1 VARARH
7 PLNDATIRVH
17 SGTSQTSHH
26 LPGRDGTVSRTAIA
40 DYVGGLRCRLAWRPA
55 GKVPIVAQLFV
66 SEGRCQFCHRTAS
79 DVDHMIA
86 GDSGVICNHCV
97 EACAALLRP
106 EQQQE
111 AAKERPDRYVYQRLE
126 RHFAPLRPH
135 EMLATSRTYPLRQ
148 QADLQ
153 KALDDLFGERRVP
166 VNFVG
171 LRPEYGQSVD
181 FSKLLQQ
188 KHGGIEV
195 APAQL
200 EDVDI
205 GGGETV
211 RCLKNGLWLLQD
223 ERGSYVVVLFQR
235 GDYGPA
241 TQVDIEVAAPPGE
254 AGAELSAR
262 VFDAL
267 EAQLSKGSCYRGR
280 VLSLEAGHFFTGHAS
295 RIRVH
300 ELEPVSREQVILPE
314 LTLRAVERNV
324 LRFAEQRPSL
334 RALGLSTQK
343 GLLFHGT
350 PGTGKTHCIRYLASS
365 LPGHTTLLVTA
376 EEMGI
381 LPEYIA
387 LARLLQPAL
396 VVIEDADLIGRDR
409 SERGNACD
417 EVMLNRLL
425 NELDG
430 LRERADVFFILTTNR
445 PETLEPALASR
456 PGRVDQT
463 IEFPLPDEGLRRRLI
478 ALYAMN
484 LPVPGELMDDLAR
497 RTDGASP
504 AFIKEFLRRIA
515 QHHLDSES
523 EGDVTRATTE
533 AALHEMLFSGGAL
546 NTRLL
551 GGEGVSDGD
560 VSE

>member
-1 VARARH
+1 
-7 PLNDATIRVH
+7 
-17 SGTSQTSHH
+17 
-26 LPGRDGTVSRTAIA
+26 
-40 DYVGGLRCRLAWRPA
+40 
-55 GKVPIVAQLFV
+55 VAQLFV

-79 DVDHMIA
+79 GVEHMIA

-97 EACAALLRP
+97 DACAALLRP
-106 EQQQE
+106 KEQQE
-111 AAKERPDRYVYQRLE
+111 APKERPDRFVYQRLE
-126 RHFAPLRPH
+126 RHFAPMRPH
-135 EMLATSRTYPLRQ
+135 EMLATSRAFPLRQ

-153 KALDDLFGERRVP
+153 KALDGLFGERRVP

-171 LRPEYGQSVD
+171 LRREYSHQAVD
-181 FSKLLQQ
+181 FSKLLEQM
-188 KHGGIEV
+188 HGGVEV

-200 EDVDI
+200 EEVDI

-211 RCLKNGLWLLQD
+211 QCLKNGLWLLQD
-223 ERGSYVVVLFQR
+223 DNRGPYAVVLSQQSE
-235 GDYGPA
+235 YGEA
-241 TQVDIEVAAPPGE
+241 SLVTVEVAAPPGE
-254 AGAELSAR
+254 AGAALSSR
-262 VFDAL
+262 VFEAL

-280 VLSLEAGHFFTGHAS
+280 VLSLEAEDRHSGHAA

-300 ELEPVSREQVILPE
+300 ELEPVSRDQVILPE
-314 LTLRAVERNV
+314 QTLRAVERNV

-396 VVIEDADLIGRDR
+396 VVIEDADLIARDR
-409 SERGNACD
+409 SERGSACD

-478 ALYAMN
+478 ELYAMS
-484 LPVPGELMDDLAR
+484 LQIPRELMDDLAR

-515 QHHLDSES
+515 QHHLDSEG
-523 EGDVTRATTE
+523 EGVVTRATAE

-551 GGEGVSDGD
+551 GGEGVTGD
-560 VSE
+560 AADS

>member
-1 VARARH
+1 M
-7 PLNDATIRVH
+7 
-17 SGTSQTSHH
+17 
-26 LPGRDGTVSRTAIA
+26 
-40 DYVGGLRCRLAWRPA
+40 
-55 GKVPIVAQLFV
+55 AQLFV
-66 SEGRCQFCHRTAS
+66 SAGRCQFCHRTAA

-86 GDSGVICNHCV
+86 GDSGVICNRCV
-97 EACAALLRP
+97 DACAALLRQDP
-106 EQQQE
+106 APASHE
-111 AAKERPDRYVYQRLE
+111 DRYVFQRLA
-126 RHFAPLRPH
+126 RHFAPTRPH

-153 KALDDLFGERRVP
+153 HAFDDLFGERRVP
-166 VNFVG
+166 DNFIG
-171 LRPEYGQSVD
+171 IRQEYRHEVVD
-181 FSKLLQQ
+181 FTKLLEETRN
-188 KHGGIEV
+188 GVEV
-195 APAQL
+195 APAQF

-223 ERGSYVVVLFQR
+223 ERGPYVVVLSQH
-235 GDYGPA
+235 DHYGNASNIVVDVA
-241 TQVDIEVAAPPGE
+241 TPPG
-254 AGAELSAR
+254 ASGAELSSR

-267 EAQLSKGSCYRGR
+267 ESQLSKRSCYRGR
-280 VLSLEAGHFFTGHAS
+280 VLSLESGQPFSGHAA

-300 ELEPVSREQVILPE
+300 DLDPVSRDGVILPE
-314 LTLRAVERNV
+314 ATLRAVERNV
-324 LRFAEQRPSL
+324 VKFAEQRSSL

-343 GLLFHGT
+343 GLLFHGA
-350 PGTGKTHCIRYLASS
+350 PGTGKTHCIRYLAGC

-376 EEMGI
+376 EEMAV
-381 LPEYIA
+381 LPEYMA

-396 VVIEDADLIGRDR
+396 VVIEDADLIARDR

-456 PGRVDQT
+456 PGRIDQA
-463 IEFPLPDEGLRRRLI
+463 IEFPLPDETLRRRLI
-478 ALYAMN
+478 ALYAKT
-484 LPVPGELMDDLAR
+484 LPVPAALMDDLAR

-515 QHHLDSES
+515 QHHLDADPA
-523 EGDVTRATTE
+523 GDVTRATAE
-533 AALHEMLFSGGAL
+533 AALHEMLFSSGVL
-546 NTRLL
+546 NARLL
-551 GGEGVSDGD
+551 GGEA
-560 VSE
+560 VSEEDAVTDADAR